1 MKLTPELLKDIKAH
15 ADIVFVISNY
25 IEVTKKGRNYMA
37 MCPFHDDHNPS
48 LHIDVNK
55 QTFMC
60 YVCKTGGDVFTFVE
74 KYKKIS
80 FVEAVKEVAKITNF
94 NDPRLLEETP
104 VTKVDN
110 NLAPLY
116 NCITDLQK
124 YYQYGLNT
132 EEGQIALDYLKN
144 R

>member
-104 VTKVDN
+104 VTKVDKESLLPF
-110 NLAPLY
+110 NLFNIFNVSSVLV
-116 NCITDLQK
+116 
-124 YYQYGLNT
+124 
-132 EEGQIALDYLKN
+132 
-144 R
+144 